1 MAQLPVAQLPD
12 QQCTAMA
19 NTRGRRTQYGGD
31 LQEVIAAVKAG
42 EIERPKTVSNVLGVY
57 TRS

>member
-1 MAQLPVAQLPD
+1 MAQLPD
-12 QQCTAMA
+12 QQCAALA

-31 LQEVIAAVKAG
+31 LQEVIVAVKAG